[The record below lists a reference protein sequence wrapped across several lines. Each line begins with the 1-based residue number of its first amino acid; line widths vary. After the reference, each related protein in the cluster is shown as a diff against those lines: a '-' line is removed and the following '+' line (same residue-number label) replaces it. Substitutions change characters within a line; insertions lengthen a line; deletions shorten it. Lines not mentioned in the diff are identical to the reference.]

1 VRTTRWTLK
10 RSYCITDFR
19 GLDQKSR
26 QNDATS
32 FSYDGE
38 RQRMTRVVGEQHRS
52 FGEADYFLVDRGTGG
67 SAISKRTNCLNEIG
81 CEATID

>member
-1 VRTTRWTLK
+1 
-10 RSYCITDFR
+10 
-19 GLDQKSR
+19 
-26 QNDATS
+26 
-32 FSYDGE
+32 
-38 RQRMTRVVGEQHRS
+38 MTRVVGEQHRS